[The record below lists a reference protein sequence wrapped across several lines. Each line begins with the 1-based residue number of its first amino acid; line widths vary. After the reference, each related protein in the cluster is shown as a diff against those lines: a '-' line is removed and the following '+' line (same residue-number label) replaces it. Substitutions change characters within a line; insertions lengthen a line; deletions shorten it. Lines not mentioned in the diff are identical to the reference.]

1 MNAVAC
7 LIDNYRRFVALPW
20 ASNLAGKQRVWLAV
34 YPPSEERRVRANL
47 QEFENATRE
56 TGHVWKVV
64 DVTNAMPEWLASLE
78 QCDRYFAEPEY
89 LSNTQ
94 RLEDRIVEMIRAVC
108 SAPDSDSQT
117 MVCVLGV
124 GTLFDFVRISDLLER
139 SESAI
144 RGRLLV
150 LFPGEYQLNT
160 FRFMDARDGFNYLAT
175 PITCVQ
181 NPLAR

>member
-1 MNAVAC
+1 MNAVTC

-34 YPPSEERRVRANL
+34 YPPPEERRVRANL

-56 TGHVWKVV
+56 AGHGWKLI
-64 DVTNAMPEWLASLE
+64 DVTNAMSEWLASLE
-78 QCDRYFAEPEY
+78 QRDAYFAEPEY
-89 LSNTQ
+89 LSDAQ
-94 RLEDRIVEMIRAVC
+94 RLEDRVVEMIRAVC
-108 SAPDSDSQT
+108 SAPNADSQAV
-117 MVCVLGV
+117 VCVLGV

-150 LFPGEYQLNT
+150 LFPGEYQHNT